1 MIQKE
6 NTDEIMVVVWFV
18 APGIREYFQSSN
30 QNEKKIPRPKTLVVQ
45 IKIKINKQINDLGM
59 SHLHKLV
66 GFNVLWAHVHGN
78 MGCKVASNREQRD
91 YLYIL

>member
-1 MIQKE
+1 
-6 NTDEIMVVVWFV
+6 
-18 APGIREYFQSSN
+18 
-30 QNEKKIPRPKTLVVQ
+30 
-45 IKIKINKQINDLGM
+45 M

-91 YLYIL
+91 YLYILWLIICLELSVILEYKKIILLQ